1 MRTDIHRSLVEI
13 FHRWFLSSN
22 LSRWICV
29 WLAVGVVLVVPLF
42 SSPTHSLNP
51 LYTDHR
57 RHTYAAWALL
67 NIGTDIY
74 TTPIAQWDFG
84 ALRPFI
90 SWAPIPSLYPIG
102 SQVLFL
108 PFGVVNNTGLLPE
121 GVVNMLIVML
131 LGIGGVGAIWFLYRA
146 LSGSYPPV
154 LIGIVLVLAGPLSVF
169 WGLNGFFDTISTALA
184 LYGVLAYRQENYG
197 TALLALVGALSLH
210 YRLWYLG
217 PLALLTAFRYAQ
229 AQEWV
234 LDWRLGVAG
243 VLGGASLV
251 SFILT
256 IPGLMTLSSSS
267 MLNEN
272 PMTVMTGVTP
282 AILGALGGGLI
293 LLAIVYKYEPNPET
307 LITLTL
313 AVAMVFV
320 LTQWSPWYSVVL
332 IPALALVERRPSQ
345 VTLVVS
351 FYWAAV
357 VLGILSANRLSV
369 F

>member
-1 MRTDIHRSLVEI
+1 MNSDIYRSLAGM
-13 FHRWFLSSN
+13 FRRWFLSSD
-22 LSRWICV
+22 LSRRVCA
-29 WLAVGVVLVVPLF
+29 WLAVGVVLAVPLF
-42 SSPTHSLNP
+42 NSPTHSLDP

-57 RHTYAAWALL
+57 RHAYAAWTLL
-67 NIGTDIY
+67 NIGTDVY
-74 TTPIAQWDFG
+74 TTPIAQWSSG

-90 SWAPIPSLYPIG
+90 SWAPIPHLYPIG
-102 SQVLFL
+102 SLLLFL
-108 PFGVVNNTGLLPE
+108 PFGVVNNIGLLPE
-121 GVVNMLIVML
+121 AVVNASMTGLFGVA
-131 LGIGGVGAIWFLYRA
+131 GVGVTWLLYQL
-146 LSGSYPPV
+146 LSESYSPV
-154 LIGIVLVLAGPLSVF
+154 LVGSILVLAAPLSVF
-169 WGLNGFFDTISTALA
+169 WGVNGFFDTVAAAMA
-184 LYGVLAYRQENYG
+184 LYGVYAYRRENDG

-217 PLALLTAFRYAQ
+217 PLALVVFVRYAR

-243 VLGGASLV
+243 VLGGASLI

-256 IPGLMTLSSSS
+256 IPGLMTLSNSS

-272 PMTVMTGVTP
+272 PMTVTTGLTP

-293 LLAIVYKYEPNPET
+293 VLAIIFKYEPNPDT

-313 AVAMVFV
+313 AVAMVFI
-320 LTQWSPWYSVVL
+320 LTQWSPWYSVLL

-345 VTLVVS
+345 VALVVS
-351 FYWAAV
+351 FYWV
-357 VLGILSANRLSV
+357 VVILGVLSANRLSV

>member
-1 MRTDIHRSLVEI
+1 METDIYRSLVGI
-13 FHRWFLSSN
+13 FHRWFLSPT

-29 WLAVGVVLVVPLF
+29 WLAVGVVHVVPLF

-102 SQVLFL
+102 SQLLFL

-121 GVVNMLIVML
+121 GVVNMLIVMV
-131 LGIGGVGAIWFLYRA
+131 LGIGGVGAIWLLYR
-146 LSGSYPPV
+146 GVNESYPSV
-154 LIGIVLVLAGPLSVF
+154 LIGSVLVLAGPLSVF
-169 WGLNGFFDTISTALA
+169 WGLNGFFDTIATALA
-184 LYGVLAYRQENYG
+184 LYGVVAYRQENHG

-217 PLALLTAFRYAQ
+217 PLALLTAIRYAQ

-234 LDWRLGVAG
+234 LDWRLGIAG
-243 VLGGASLV
+243 MLGGASLV
-251 SFILT
+251 SFVLT
-256 IPGLMTLSSSS
+256 IPGLMTLSESS

-272 PMTVMTGVTP
+272 PMTVTTGVTP

-293 LLAIVYKYEPNPET
+293 LLVIIYRYEPNPET
-307 LITLTL
+307 LITVAL
-313 AVAMVFV
+313 AVVMVFI

-332 IPALALVERRPSQ
+332 IPTLALVERRPSQ
-345 VTLVVS
+345 AALVAG
-351 FYWAAV
+351 FYWV
-357 VLGILSANRLSV
+357 VVILGVLSANRLSV